1 MIRNSNSI
9 LTMDNV
15 FAQVDTRAT
24 VKIMGM
30 PIDVTKFKQFTGLQ
44 HLQPPGCRAKPN
56 ANHYPPTHTARWH
69 RVLGAHAQ

>member
-44 HLQPPGCRAKPN
+44 HLQPPGQFPPLHWMERDETRAQ
-56 ANHYPPTHTARWH
+56 YH
-69 RVLGAHAQ
+69 RLAFTTS